1 MIYDVTI
8 ARSSFNF
15 KRGDIVESV
24 ETGMPEA
31 IGRYIIVMANAY
43 GTEAID
49 IVNRKTQRIVASYR
63 PIRRGAWHQI
73 TLNIT
78 YEKEQ

>member
-15 KRGDIVESV
+15 KRGDIVESI
-24 ETGMPEA
+24 ETHVPEA
-31 IGRYIIVMANAY
+31 IGRYIIVMSNAY

-49 IVNRKTQRIVASYR
+49 IVNRKTKRIVASYR

>member
-24 ETGMPEA
+24 ETDIPEA

-49 IVNRKTQRIVASYR
+49 IVNRKTKRIVASYR
-63 PIRRGAWHQI
+63 PIRRGTWHQI